1 MTHLPDAPD
10 LPTTLTPEAAKVFEQ
25 PELRVEGR
33 LKVTGNARYTAD
45 LKLPGMLEAK
55 YLLSPYAHARIVS
68 IDTSAARALPGVH
81 AVLTG
86 ADVAGKRFGRNIF
99 DWPVLAD
106 GKVLFAGERV
116 AVVAADSREI
126 AENAINL
133 IQVEY
138 EDLEPVLDCE
148 QALRSDAPIL
158 HPNAESYHVESL
170 IGGSNRPW
178 PPKEHANLQGYTLQ
192 TKGEP
197 DIEKAFAQADRVF
210 EDTYTAPRQH
220 QGYIEPHASVVWV
233 QDDGMARVWSVNK
246 SPFGLRRQLSVVTGE
261 PLENI
266 VVDCM
271 FIGADFGGK
280 GFTMDEFSLYYLSK
294 MTGRPVKSVMTYAEE
309 LGACNPRHNTTITLR
324 TGVMNDG
331 RIVAHE
337 YIGYFN
343 GGAYAAPKPMM
354 WPMPTWVCLQAYNVP
369 NTRLEQFVAYTNT
382 TPAGHVRAPGA
393 IQMGSAGEGHI
404 DRIARELG
412 IDPLEMRFK
421 NALREGDR
429 GNAGE
434 GYRNPRA
441 IAVLET
447 IKNETSW
454 GQPLKPNRGRGVALL
469 HREVGQ
475 GKTGIIF
482 RLREDGKID
491 ALYGTPDQGSGSQT
505 VVRRVASSVLSV
517 KPERIMPRYGTTSEA
532 PLDPGAGASRVTHIM
547 GRASIAGATTLKAKL
562 EELAAELQ
570 GWPAEDVHLR
580 DDEFVVGDGS
590 SERASFEEIA
600 ARIVA
605 SGSIEVKGEYDSG
618 HTVPD
623 AGHGEDD
630 YNFYAYMIEVQVDP
644 DTGQVTVEDAV
655 MAADV
660 GTIINP
666 VAHSGQLEG
675 SYIYGIGHA
684 TMEEMVVEDG
694 RITNVNLGE
703 YKMPTQMDLPPLRVV
718 YVPTDIGPGPFGAKS
733 VGETV
738 NSGVAPAIANAVYA
752 ATGVRL
758 MTLPVTAERV
768 FAGLDEAE

>member
-1 MTHLPDAPD
+1 MTHHPDAPD
-10 LPTTLTPEAAKVFEQ
+10 LPTILTAEAAKIFEQ
-25 PELRVEGR
+25 PEARVEGR
-33 LKVTGNARYTAD
+33 LKVTGGARYTAD

-55 YLLSPYAHARIVS
+55 YLLSPLPHARIVS
-68 IDTSAARALPGVH
+68 IDTSAAQALPGVH

-116 AVVAADSREI
+116 AVVAAESREI
-126 AENAINL
+126 AEQAIAL
-133 IQVEY
+133 IEVEY
-138 EDLEPVLDCE
+138 EELEAVLDA
-148 QALRSDAPIL
+148 QYAVTDSAPIL
-158 HPNAESYHVESL
+158 HPDSRSYHVESL
-170 IGGSNRPW
+170 IGASNRPW
-178 PPKEHANLQGYTLQ
+178 PPLEHANLQGYTLVN
-192 TKGEP
+192 KGDP

-210 EDTYTAPRQH
+210 EDSYTAPRQH

-233 QDDGMARVWSVNK
+233 QDDGAVRVWSVNK
-246 SPFGLRRQLSVVTGE
+246 SPFGLRRQLSIVTGE

-294 MTGRPVKSVMTYAEE
+294 ATGRPVKSVMTYAEE
-309 LGACNPRHNTTITLR
+309 LGACNPRHNTVIRLR

-337 YIGYFN
+337 YIGYYN

-354 WPMPTWVCLQAYNVP
+354 WPMPGWSCLQAYNIP
-369 NTRLEQFVAYTNT
+369 NTRMEQFVSYTNT

-393 IQMGSAGEGHI
+393 VQMGSAGEGHI

-412 IDPLEMRFK
+412 IDPLELRMK

-429 GNAGE
+429 GLADE
-434 GYRNPRA
+434 GFKNPRA
-441 IAVLET
+441 VAVLET
-447 IKNETSW
+447 IKNQTNW
-454 GQPLKPNRGRGVALL
+454 GKPLAPNRGRGLALL

-475 GKTGIIF
+475 GKTGIIL

-505 VVRRVASSVLSV
+505 VVRRVASAVLSV
-517 KPERIMPRYGTTSEA
+517 SPDRIMPRYGTTAEA

-547 GRASIAGATTLKAKL
+547 GRATISGATTLKLKL
-562 EELAAELQ
+562 EELTAELQ
-570 GWPAEDVHLR
+570 GWPVESVKLEN
-580 DDEFVVGDGS
+580 DEFISGEGD
-590 SERASFEEIA
+590 RVSFEEMA
-600 ARIVA
+600 AKIVA
-605 SGSIEVKGEYDSG
+605 TGSVEVKGEYDSAHVG
-618 HTVPD
+618 PGPH
-623 AGHGEDD
+623 ADD
-630 YNFYAYMIEVQVDP
+630 YNFYAYMIEVEVDP
-644 DTGQVTVEDAV
+644 DTGQVTIEDAV

-666 VAHSGQLEG
+666 IAHAGQLEG
-675 SYIYGIGHA
+675 SYVYGVGHA
-684 TMEEMVVEDG
+684 MMEEMVVEDG

-718 YVPTDIGPGPFGAKS
+718 YVPTEIGPGPFGAKS

-738 NSGVAPAIANAVYA
+738 NSGVAPAITNAVYA

-758 MTLPVTAERV
+758 MTIPVTAERV
-768 FAGLDEAE
+768 YDGMIQSSAEG

>member
-10 LPTTLTPEAAKVFEQ
+10 LPTTLTPEAAKAFDQ
-25 PELRVEGR
+25 PEERVEGR
-33 LKVTGNARYTAD
+33 LKVTGSARYTAD

-55 YLLSPYAHARIVS
+55 YLLSPYPHARIVS
-68 IDTSAARALPGVH
+68 IDTSAARALPGVR

-86 ADVAGKRFGRNIF
+86 ADVSGKRFGRNIF

-126 AENAINL
+126 AEEAIGL
-133 IQVEY
+133 IEVEY
-138 EDLEPVLDCE
+138 EEFEPVLDCE
-148 QALRSDAPIL
+148 QALRPDSPTL
-158 HPNAESYHVESL
+158 HPDASTYHVESL
-170 IGGSNRPW
+170 IGASNRPW
-178 PPKEHANLQGYTLQ
+178 PPGGHPNLQGHTLHG
-192 TKGEP
+192 KGEQ
-197 DIEKAFAQADRVF
+197 DIEAAFARADRVF

-233 QDDGMARVWSVNK
+233 QDDGMVRVWSVNK
-246 SPFGLRRQLSVVTGE
+246 SPFGLRRQLSIVTGE

-280 GFTMDEFSLYYLSK
+280 GFTMDEFTLYYLSR

-309 LGACNPRHNTTITLR
+309 LGACNPRHNTVIKLR

-337 YIGYFN
+337 YVGYFN
-343 GGAYAAPKPMM
+343 GGAYCAPKPMM
-354 WPMPTWVCLQAYNVP
+354 WPMPTWVCLQAYNIP
-369 NTRLEQFVAYTNT
+369 NTRMEQFVCYTNT

-412 IDPLEMRFK
+412 IDPMEMRLK

-429 GNAGE
+429 GSANE

-447 IKNETSW
+447 IKKETSW
-454 GQPLKPNRGRGVALL
+454 GQPLEPNRGRGLALL

-505 VVRRVASSVLSV
+505 VVRRVASTVLSV
-517 KPERIMPRYGTTSEA
+517 KPERILPRYGTTAEA
-532 PLDPGAGASRVTHIM
+532 PIDPGAGASRVTHIM
-547 GRASIAGATTLKAKL
+547 GRASIAGATTLKTRL
-562 EELAAELQ
+562 EELAAELK
-570 GWPAEDVHLR
+570 GWPSGEVHLV
-580 DDEFVVGDGS
+580 DDQFVVGDGS
-590 SERASFEEIA
+590 SDRADFEEIA

-605 SGSIEVKGEYDSG
+605 TGPLEVKGEYDSG
-618 HTVPD
+618 HSVPD
-623 AGHGEDD
+623 PGHGEDD
-630 YNFYAYMIEVQVDP
+630 YNFYAYMIEVEVDP
-644 DTGQVTVEDAV
+644 ETGQVTVEDAV

-666 VAHSGQLEG
+666 IAHSGQLEG
-675 SYIYGIGHA
+675 SYVYGIGHA
-684 TMEEMVVEDG
+684 MMEEMVVEDG

-718 YVPTDIGPGPFGAKS
+718 YVPTEIGPGPFGAKS

-752 ATGVRL
+752 ATGKRL
-758 MTLPVTAERV
+758 MTLPVTSERV
-768 FAGLDEAE
+768 FELLADR